1 MSVNF
6 NRARFKMAKTS
17 KEFKLKMFKYHYNY
31 CFICSKRA
39 GCFYYNCSAYTRVV
53 SRHGSGKPIGHHD
66 YREYKTWKYNRK
78 TQFK

>member
-17 KEFKLKMFKYHYNY
+17 KEFKLKMFKYRYDY
-31 CFICSKRA
+31 CFICSRR
-39 GCFYYNCSAYTRVV
+39 GGSFYYSCGGHVQN
-53 SRHGSGKPIGHHD
+53 RHGSGKPIGHHD
-66 YREYKTWKYNRK
+66 YREYRTWKYNRE